1 MSSEEYCSIYDI
13 RFLMNR
19 KITIRPTLMKTLKT
33 VLDLKK
39 VTADV
44 VSQRTNRPRT
54 IESKYLS
61 ELNRMGI
68 VAKVREGR
76 KVVYIEAVTAVKEA
90 IARYGPDVNIEQL
103 AHQISMPADIVRF
116 IVEKV
121 KTGKL

>member
-19 KITIRPTLMKTLKT
+19 KIAIRPTLMKTLKT

-39 VTADV
+39 VTADT
-44 VSQRTNRPRT
+44 VSQKTNRPRT

-90 IARYGPDVNIEQL
+90 IARYGPDVNVEQL

>member
-1 MSSEEYCSIYDI
+1 LSSEEYCSIYDI

-90 IARYGPDVNIEQL
+90 IARYGPDVNVEQL

-121 KTGKL
+121 RTGKL

>member
-19 KITIRPTLMKTLKT
+19 KISIRPTLMKTLRT
-33 VLDLKK
+33 VLELKK

-44 VSQRTNRPRT
+44 VAQRTNRPRT

-68 VAKVREGR
+68 VAKIREGR
-76 KVVYIEAVTAVKEA
+76 KVYYIEAITAVKDA
-90 IARYGPDVNIEQL
+90 IAKLGPDVKVEEL

-116 IVEKV
+116 IVEKA

>member
-19 KITIRPTLMKTLKT
+19 KVTIRPTLLKTLKT
-33 VLDLKK
+33 VLEMKK

-44 VSQRTNRPRT
+44 VAQKTNRPRT

-90 IARYGPDVNIEQL
+90 ISRYGIDVNIEQL

-116 IVEKV
+116 IVEKI
-121 KTGKL
+121 KAGKL

>member
-1 MSSEEYCSIYDI
+1 
-13 RFLMNR
+13 MNR
-19 KITIRPTLMKTLKT
+19 KIAIRPTLMKTLKT

-39 VTADV
+39 VTADT
-44 VSQRTNRPRT
+44 VSQKTNRPRT

-90 IARYGPDVNIEQL
+90 IARYGPDVNVEQL